1 MTISS
6 TPRTVRQP
14 CVGRTEKWP
23 EERGRVGGVGRFAS
37 VTLAVV
43 SLLMLP
49 NAPVLAQT
57 AAPTASPQPQH
68 APVHRATPPRAAS
81 AGSAADASERP
92 VLPRLIAIAPPED
105 DDAIPRFALYAAR
118 DIEQLGLQFPPQ
130 AANGSMGSSGS
141 TDNEVIVTMSLR
153 DSATTRM
160 RDFSRAHMNEPMTL
174 IVDGVEMITATIR
187 SELGGKFQL
196 QMPKEKA
203 RLLFQRV
210 LAKAGPAT

>member
-1 MTISS
+1 M
-6 TPRTVRQP
+6 
-14 CVGRTEKWP
+14 GRWP
-23 EERGRVGGVGRFAS
+23 DEGGCGAVFGRFAS
-37 VTLAVV
+37 VALAAVA
-43 SLLMLP
+43 LLMLS

-57 AAPTASPQPQH
+57 AAPTATPQTQH

-81 AGSAADASERP
+81 AGSAADSSERP

-105 DDAIPRFALYAAR
+105 DDDVIPRFALYAAR
-118 DIEQLGLQFPPQ
+118 DIEQLGLQFPAQ
-130 AANGSMGSSGS
+130 AANGSSGS
-141 TDNEVIVTMSLR
+141 TDTEVIITMSLR

-160 RDFSRAHMNEPMTL
+160 RDFSRQHMNEPMTL

>member
-14 CVGRTEKWP
+14 CIGRM
-23 EERGRVGGVGRFAS
+23 GRSPDKSGCRAVLGRFAS
-37 VTLAVV
+37 VTITAVTLL
-43 SLLMLP
+43 SLS
-49 NAPVLAQT
+49 NSPVLAQT
-57 AAPTASPQPQH
+57 AAPTATPQTQH

-81 AGSAADASERP
+81 AGSASGASERP
-92 VLPRLIAIAPPED
+92 VLPRLVAIAPPDD

-118 DIEQLGLQFPPQ
+118 DIEQLGLQFPAQ
-130 AANGSMGSSGS
+130 AANGSSGS
-141 TDNEVIVTMSLR
+141 TDTEVIITMSLR

-160 RDFSRAHMNEPMTL
+160 RDFSRQHINEPMTL

-196 QMPKEKA
+196 QLPKEKA

>member
-1 MTISS
+1 MERW
-6 TPRTVRQP
+6 PDKG
-14 CVGRTEKWP
+14 GRSA
-23 EERGRVGGVGRFAS
+23 VFGRFA
-37 VTLAVV
+37 AVV
-43 SLLMLP
+43 FAAVALLSLP
-49 NAPVLAQT
+49 NAPALAQT
-57 AAPTASPQPQH
+57 AALTATPQAQH
-68 APVHRATPPRAAS
+68 APAHRATPPRAAS
-81 AGSAADASERP
+81 AGSATDASERP
-92 VLPRLIAIAPPED
+92 VLPRLIAIAPPDD

-118 DIEQLGLQFPPQ
+118 DIEQLGLQFPAQ
-130 AANGSMGSSGS
+130 APNGASAS
-141 TDNEVIVTMSLR
+141 TDTEVIITMSLR

-160 RDFSRAHMNEPMTL
+160 RDFSRQHMNEPMTL